1 MLSSYT
7 RDKQN
12 LWSSFLP
19 YIVFAYNTSVHSST
33 GFTPHQLLHGREA
46 VIGSEAFIRTTNEH
60 EQGDYPTYI
69 KNIQH
74 NMATAHEL
82 ISQRVQQAAEA
93 RNMVNEQYEKVTT
106 YNIGDQVY
114 VYWPPKS
121 SKKDRVSGKL
131 VSPYRGPF
139 TVTHQFN
146 AVSYRVKENSTNK
159 HVSVHVSRMK
169 KAVDRNSQLV
179 SGDEVEDGV
188 GDSVPE
194 RDHGVHEF
202 TRAQRQ
208 QRIQQHQHETQQESE
223 SEDEEGQVPDHI
235 AQELIAQRASQA

>member
-1 MLSSYT
+1 MCG
-7 RDKQN
+7 
-12 LWSSFLP
+12 
-19 YIVFAYNTSVHSST
+19 VCST
-33 GFTPHQLLHGREA
+33 Q
-46 VIGSEAFIRTTNEH
+46 
-60 EQGDYPTYI
+60 
-69 KNIQH
+69 
-74 NMATAHEL
+74 
-82 ISQRVQQAAEA
+82 A
-93 RNMVNEQYEKVTT
+93 RNMVNEQYNKVAT

-169 KAVDRNSQLV
+169 KAVGRDQTLV
-179 SGDEVEDGV
+179 SNDQDETGV
-188 GDSVPE
+188 GAGGQGAE
-194 RDHGVHEF
+194 RDHGVHEH

-208 QRIQQHQHETQQESE
+208 QRIQQHQQDIQQDSD
-223 SEDEEGQVPDHI
+223 SEDEEGQVPT
-235 AQELIAQRASQA
+235 AIAQRIMAQRAQQA